1 MDMFLELSVL
11 DAVEVAAVKDGRLG
25 CCGRQ
30 PSRPQKVN
38 DRLEACLP

>member
-25 CCGRQ
+25 RK
-30 PSRPQKVN
+30 R
-38 DRLEACLP
+38 